1 MVSVVGEM
9 FCNPYTTELVVR
21 RRRESLKRD
30 RYDVF
35 DLSDNLIFTIDGS
48 IWNIRRKRVLRDA
61 SGTPLLSMR
70 TKGLVTMR
78 YKWEVYKGESIESED
93 LLFSVR
99 EPNLFSF
106 KTSLDVSLPPQQ
118 ASITTDVSS
127 IEPDFRTSG
136 RYIGSSFKLFEPIHN
151 TLLAEVVHDFSLRGL
166 IMGNYSFKVRVNPY
180 VDFAFVVALL
190 VIADDTS
197 NLR

>member
-21 RRRESLKRD
+21 RRRESLKKE

-35 DLSDNLIFTIDGS
+35 DLSNNLIFTVDGG
-48 IWNIRRKRVLRDA
+48 IWDIRRKRVLRDA
-61 SGTPLLSMR
+61 TGTPLLSMR
-70 TKGLVTMR
+70 TKGLITMR
-78 YKWEVYKGESIESED
+78 YNWEVYKGESTESED
-93 LLFSVR
+93 LLFSAK
-99 EPNLFSF
+99 EPNLLSL
-106 KTSLDVSLPPQQ
+106 KTSLDVTLPPNQN
-118 ASITTDVSS
+118 STDIISS
-127 IEPDFRTSG
+127 IEPDFRTFG
-136 RYIGSSFKLFEPIHN
+136 RYIGSSFKLFEQIHN
-151 TLLAEVVHDFSLRGL
+151 TLLAEVVHDFTWGGL
-166 IMGNYSFKVRVNPY
+166 IKGSYSFKVRVNPY

>member
-21 RRRESLKRD
+21 RQRESLKRD
-30 RYDVF
+30 RFDVF
-35 DLSDNLIFTIDGS
+35 DLSGNLIFTVDGGT
-48 IWNIRRKRVLRDA
+48 WNIRRKRTLRDA
-61 SGTPLLSMR
+61 SGIPLLSMR
-70 TKGLVTMR
+70 TKGIITMR
-78 YKWEVYKGESIESED
+78 YKWEVYKGESTESED

-118 ASITTDVSS
+118 PSTDISS

-151 TLLAEVVHDFSLRGL
+151 TLLAEVVHDFSWGGL
-166 IMGNYSFKVRVNPY
+166 IIGNYSFKVRVNPY
-180 VDFAFVVALL
+180 VDIAFVIALL

>member
-21 RRRESLKRD
+21 RRRESLKRE

-35 DLSDNLIFTIDGS
+35 DLSNNLIFTVDGG

-61 SGTPLLSMR
+61 AGIPLLSMR
-70 TKGLVTMR
+70 TKGLVPMR
-78 YKWEVYKGESIESED
+78 YNWEVYKGDSTESD
-93 LLFSVR
+93 NLLFSAR
-99 EPNLFSF
+99 EPNLLSF
-106 KTSLDVSLPPQQ
+106 KTSLDVTLPPDQ
-118 ASITTDVSS
+118 SS
-127 IEPDFRTSG
+127 TVISSVEPDFQTFG

-151 TLLAEVVHDFSLRGL
+151 TLLAEVFHDFTWGGL
-166 IMGNYSFKVRVNPY
+166 TKGSYSFKVRVNPY

-190 VIADDTS
+190 VITDDTS

>member
-21 RRRESLKRD
+21 RRRESLKRE

-35 DLSDNLIFTIDGS
+35 DLSNNLIFTVDGG

-61 SGTPLLSMR
+61 AGIPLLSMR
-70 TKGLVTMR
+70 TKVTQTSLIT
-78 YKWEVYKGESIESED
+78 SIYLRKSFCRIVD
-93 LLFSVR
+93 DHHM
-99 EPNLFSF
+99 EPNLLSF
-106 KTSLDVSLPPQQ
+106 KTSLDVTLPPDQ
-118 ASITTDVSS
+118 SS
-127 IEPDFRTSG
+127 TVISSVEPDFQTFG

-151 TLLAEVVHDFSLRGL
+151 TLLAEVFHDFTWGGL
-166 IMGNYSFKVRVNPY
+166 IKGSYSFKVRVNPY

-190 VIADDTS
+190 VITDDTS

>member
-21 RRRESLKRD
+21 RRRESLKTD

-35 DLSDNLIFTIDGS
+35 DHSDNLIFTVDGG

-61 SGTPLLSMR
+61 TGVPVLSMR
-70 TKGLVTMR
+70 TKGVVTMR
-78 YKWEVYKGESIESED
+78 YKWEVYKGESTESED
-93 LLFSVR
+93 LLFSAR
-99 EPNLFSF
+99 EPNLLSF
-106 KTSLDVSLPPQQ
+106 KTSLDVTLPPNK
-118 ASITTDVSS
+118 SSTDVTS
-127 IEPDFRTSG
+127 IEPDFRTLG

-151 TLLAEVVHDFSLRGL
+151 TLLAEVVHDFTWGGL
-166 IMGNYSFKVRVNPY
+166 IRGSYCFKVRVNPY
-180 VDFAFVVALL
+180 VDFALVVALL
-190 VIADDTS
+190 VITDDTS

>member
-30 RYDVF
+30 RFDVF
-35 DLSDNLIFTIDGS
+35 DLSDNLIFTIDGGT
-48 IWNIRRKRVLRDA
+48 WNIRRKRVLRDA
-61 SGTPLLSMR
+61 TGLPLLSMR
-70 TKGLVTMR
+70 TKGIVTMR
-78 YKWEVYKGESIESED
+78 YKWEVYKGESTESED
-93 LLFSVR
+93 LLFSVT
-99 EPNLFSF
+99 EPNLFSIR
-106 KTSLDVSLPPQQ
+106 TSLDVSLPTQQ
-118 ASITTDVSS
+118 PSTDISS
-127 IEPDFRTSG
+127 TIKPDFRTYG

-151 TLLAEVVHDFSLRGL
+151 TLLAEVVHDFSWGGL
-166 IMGNYSFKVRVNPY
+166 IIGKYSFKVRVNPY
-180 VDFAFVVALL
+180 VDFAFVIALL

>member
-35 DLSDNLIFTIDGS
+35 DLSDNLIFTVDGG

-61 SGTPLLSMR
+61 TGTPLLSMR

-78 YKWEVYKGESIESED
+78 YKWEVYKGESTEVED
-93 LLFSVR
+93 ILFSAR
-99 EPNLFSF
+99 EPNLLSF
-106 KTSLDVSLPPQQ
+106 KTLLDVSLPPQQ
-118 ASITTDVSS
+118 PSITTDISS
-127 IEPDFRTSG
+127 VEPDFRTSG

-151 TLLAEVVHDFSLRGL
+151 TLLAEVVHDFSWRGL
-166 IMGNYSFKVRVNPY
+166 ITGNYSFKVRVNPY

-190 VIADDTS
+190 VIVDDTS

>member
-21 RRRESLKRD
+21 RRRESLKRE

-35 DLSDNLIFTIDGS
+35 DLSDNLIFTVDGG

-61 SGTPLLSMR
+61 TGIPLLSMR

-78 YKWEVYKGESIESED
+78 YKWEVYKGESTESED
-93 LLFSVR
+93 LLFSAR
-99 EPNLFSF
+99 EPNLLSF
-106 KTSLDVSLPPQQ
+106 KPSLDVTLPPPQN
-118 ASITTDVSS
+118 STDISS
-127 IEPDFRTSG
+127 IEPDFQTFG

-151 TLLAEVVHDFSLRGL
+151 TLLAEVVHDFSWGGL
-166 IMGNYSFKVRVNPY
+166 IKGNYSFKVRVNPY

-190 VIADDTS
+190 VITDDTS

>member
-21 RRRESLKRD
+21 RQRESLRRD

-35 DLSDNLIFTIDGS
+35 DLSDNLIFTIDGG

-61 SGTPLLSMR
+61 TGVPLLSMR
-70 TKGLVTMR
+70 TKGIVKMR
-78 YKWEVYKGESIESED
+78 YKWEVYKGETTESED

-99 EPNLFSF
+99 EPNMFSF

-118 ASITTDVSS
+118 SSTDITSL
-127 IEPDFRTSG
+127 EPDFRTYG

-151 TLLAEVVHDFSLRGL
+151 TLLAEVVHDFSWGGL
-166 IMGNYSFKVRVNPY
+166 IIGSYSFKVRVSPY

>member
-1 MVSVVGEM
+1 MVSVVEEM
-9 FCNPYTTELVVR
+9 FCNPYITELMVR

-30 RYDVF
+30 RYDVY
-35 DLSDNLIFTIDGS
+35 DLSDNLIFTIDGGT
-48 IWNIRRKRVLRDA
+48 WNIRRKRVLRDA
-61 SGTPLLSMR
+61 TGIPLLSMR

-78 YKWEVYKGESIESED
+78 YKWEVYKGESTESED
-93 LLFSVR
+93 LLFSAR
-99 EPNLFSF
+99 EQNLFSF
-106 KTSLDVSLPPQQ
+106 KTSLNIYLPPQQ
-118 ASITTDVSS
+118 PSTDITS

-151 TLLAEVVHDFSLRGL
+151 TLLAEVVHDFSWGGL
-166 IMGNYSFKVRVNPY
+166 IIGNYSFKVRVNPY
-180 VDFAFVVALL
+180 VDFAFVIALL

>member
-30 RYDVF
+30 RFDVF
-35 DLSDNLIFTIDGS
+35 DLSDNLIFTIDGGT
-48 IWNIRRKRVLRDA
+48 WNIRRKRVLRDA
-61 SGTPLLSMR
+61 TGLSLLSMR
-70 TKGLVTMR
+70 TKGIVTMR
-78 YKWEVYKGESIESED
+78 YKWEVYKGESTESED

-99 EPNLFSF
+99 EPNLLSF
-106 KTSLDVSLPPQQ
+106 RTSLDVSLPTQQ
-118 ASITTDVSS
+118 PSTDISS
-127 IEPDFRTSG
+127 TIEPDFQTYG

-151 TLLAEVVHDFSLRGL
+151 TLLAEVVHDFSWGGL
-166 IMGNYSFKVRVNPY
+166 IIGNYSFKVRVNPY
-180 VDFAFVVALL
+180 VDFAFVIALL

>member
-21 RRRESLKRD
+21 RRRESLRRD
-30 RYDVF
+30 RFDVF
-35 DLSDNLIFTIDGS
+35 DLSDNLIFTVDGGT
-48 IWNIRRKRVLRDA
+48 WNIRRKRVLRDA
-61 SGTPLLSMR
+61 TGSPLLSMR
-70 TKGLVTMR
+70 TKGIVTIR
-78 YKWEVYKGESIESED
+78 YTWEVYKGESTESGD

-99 EPNLFSF
+99 EPNLLSF

-118 ASITTDVSS
+118 PSTDTSS

-151 TLLAEVVHDFSLRGL
+151 TLLAEVVHDFSWGGL
-166 IMGNYSFKVRVNPY
+166 IIGKYSFKVRVNPY
-180 VDFAFVVALL
+180 VDFAFVIALL

>member
-30 RYDVF
+30 RFDVF
-35 DLSDNLIFTIDGS
+35 DLSDNLIFTVDGS
-48 IWNIRRKRVLRDA
+48 IWNIRRKCVLRDA
-61 SGTPLLSMR
+61 TGIPLLSMR
-70 TKGLVTMR
+70 TKGLVRMR
-78 YKWEVYKGESIESED
+78 YKWEVYKGESTETED

-99 EPNLFSF
+99 EPNLLSF
-106 KTSLDVSLPPQQ
+106 KTSLDVSLRPQQ
-118 ASITTDVSS
+118 PLTNFSTV
-127 IEPDFRTSG
+127 EPDFQTFG

-151 TLLAEVVHDFSLRGL
+151 TLLAEVVHDFSWGGL
-166 IMGNYSFKVRVNPY
+166 IFGKYSFKVRVNPY
-180 VDFAFVVALL
+180 VDSAFVIALL

>member
-35 DLSDNLIFTIDGS
+35 DLSDNLIFTVDGG

-61 SGTPLLSMR
+61 TGTPLLSMR

-78 YKWEVYKGESIESED
+78 YKWEVYKGESTEVED
-93 LLFSVR
+93 ILFSAR

-106 KTSLDVSLPPQQ
+106 KTLLDVSLPPQQ
-118 ASITTDVSS
+118 PLITTDISS
-127 IEPDFRTSG
+127 VEPDFRTSG

-151 TLLAEVVHDFSLRGL
+151 TLLAEVVHDFSWRGL
-166 IMGNYSFKVRVNPY
+166 ITGNYSFKVRVNPY

-190 VIADDTS
+190 VIVDDTS

>member
-9 FCNPYTTELVVR
+9 FCNPYTTELIVR
-21 RRRESLKRD
+21 RRRESLRRD
-30 RYDVF
+30 RFDVF
-35 DLSDNLIFTIDGS
+35 DLSDNLIFSVDGGT
-48 IWNIRRKRVLRDA
+48 WNIRRKRVLRDA
-61 SGTPLLSMR
+61 TGTPLLSMR
-70 TKGLVTMR
+70 TKGIVTMK
-78 YKWEVYKGESIESED
+78 YKWEVYKGESTESED

-106 KTSLDVSLPPQQ
+106 RTSLDVSLPLQLQ
-118 ASITTDVSS
+118 HSTDISS
-127 IEPDFRTSG
+127 IEPDFRTYG

-151 TLLAEVVHDFSLRGL
+151 TLLAEVVHDFSWGGL
-166 IMGNYSFKVRVNPY
+166 IIGNYSFKVRVNPY
-180 VDFAFVVALL
+180 VDFAFVIALL